1 MTIDDLLADKPKE
14 VERTLK
20 KLLKEAEKLGDV
32 NVDVVKT
39 GINLGARAHFGM
51 VFVKKSGLNLEFALN
66 RKVDDPRFAKVGQEF
81 MSGMYA
87 YRVKLT
93 KEEDVDDQLL
103 GWLKEAYSLKS

>member
-1 MTIDDLLADKPKE
+1 MTIDDLLEDKPKD

-20 KLLKEAEKLGDV
+20 KLLREVKNLGDV

-39 GINLGARAHFGM
+39 GINLGARAHFAM

-66 RKVDDPRFAKVGQEF
+66 RKVDDPKFAKVGTEF

-87 YRVKLT
+87 YRVKLVE
-93 KEEDVDDQLL
+93 EEDVDDQVL